1 MSVKWKDAPEVLTV
15 AEVAELMRVH
25 PETVKRWIRDGE
37 LAGAKLHGTYRVSKE
52 AVVRK
57 LGGE

>member
-1 MSVKWKDAPEVLTV
+1 MSVKWADAPGVLTV

-37 LAGAKLHGTYRVSKE
+37 LAGAKLHGAYRVSKE

-57 LGGE
+57 LGGQ